1 MNSRPERAR
10 SAVCAPLQGAL
21 LRRARALSPGKSRCR
36 GCSTNRGRKP
46 GDHGTREVIRLA
58 TDAEGRVSV
67 ENVPPGG
74 PYTIEVHAP
83 GYAAARVAS
92 IVLALGQRYR
102 ADFPL
107 PPAAVQVGEV
117 AGQR

>member
-1 MNSRPERAR
+1 M
-10 SAVCAPLQGAL
+10 CALTGRTLAP
-21 LRRARALSPGKSRCR
+21 SPGSQPRKIS
-36 GCSTNRGRKP
+36 CSTNRGRKP

-107 PPAAVQVGEV
+107 PPAAVQVGEL